1 MKSIRML
8 VCCVSLIAGSTGIA
22 SAADAPTDATS
33 YKQKMHD
40 CATQMKTDHPDMN
53 HDARRKACRKQLG
66 PAPKAAAAGTT
77 ATPPPA
83 PAN

>member
-8 VCCVSLIAGSTGIA
+8 VCSVGLIAAFTGVA
-22 SAADAPTDATS
+22 RAADAPTDAAD

-66 PAPKAAAAGTT
+66 PAPKKAAAAT
-77 ATPPPA
+77 AA
-83 PAN
+83 PASSN